1 MKVIGPF
8 IPRSLST
15 RESVF
20 TLPQGLASVMQ
31 DCNFTG
37 GYLKNRGSFSR
48 ANSSPLNFI
57 YWLGNW
63 NDPAAF
69 FGSNTPLIVAL
80 NFNVGTSANKIYSGV
95 IQPDTPSLT
104 FADVTGSFS
113 MSGYS
118 QSLPYT
124 SGSLNSLFFVFGS
137 SLTSAAP
144 FKLTA
149 YNANAVALGGSP
161 PFGDCVKV
169 VNNFCFVSRN
179 LSSTST
185 YSRIYWSNVADP
197 ETWPAANFLDFRLND
212 GDTITAITEQFQ
224 NLIIFKQ
231 RSCGYLSTTTVSIAG
246 TVTLGPLVTLST
258 KYGCIGPN
266 AVDTLPDGRIVFM
279 DSNFRVIIYD
289 GSQFTPIS
297 DQPFGNSSIQPSLS
311 NQFVNNEG
319 TGVNLKYDQY
329 QNRILITIITKSNSV
344 TAAFA
349 YDLLENSWSAITS
362 GFSGNGQEQ
371 ITSTTVC
378 TAGGN
383 NTFIKP
389 FYSLL
394 STNGGYVNIMD
405 GSNGPNI
412 LNQSSQSG
420 NVQFTIHIPNDF
432 EPRCLLIP
440 ATVQSG
446 GSLSVT
452 IGANGTFN
460 ANPST
465 PIGTRGILWNVISLD
480 QINSMI
486 PKPLILNV
494 SISVTAGDTFS
505 IYPMYVS
512 DEVLS

>member
-1 MKVIGPF
+1 MNIGPF
-8 IPRSLST
+8 IPRGLST

-20 TLPQGLASVMQ
+20 TLPQGLASIFQ
-31 DCNFTG
+31 DCKFTG
-37 GYLKNRGSFSR
+37 GYITNRGSFSR
-48 ANSSPLNFI
+48 ANSTPLNDI
-57 YWLGNW
+57 YWIGNW

-69 FGSNTPLIVAL
+69 FGSNSPLIIVL
-80 NFNVGTSANKIYSGV
+80 NLNVGAGTNKIYSGV
-95 IQPDTPSLT
+95 LAPDTPSLT
-104 FADVTGSFS
+104 FSDITGSFS
-113 MSGYS
+113 MSAHS
-118 QSLPYT
+118 SSLPYT

-137 SLTSAAP
+137 SLTSAVP

-149 YNANAVALGGSP
+149 YNSNAATLGGSP

-169 VNNFCFVSRN
+169 VNNFCFVGRN
-179 LSSTST
+179 LSSTTT

-212 GDTITAITEQFQ
+212 GDTITALSEQFQ
-224 NLIIFKQ
+224 NIIIFKQ

-266 AVDTLPDGRIVFM
+266 AIDTLPDGRIVFM

-297 DQPFGNSSIQPSLS
+297 DQPFGSPSIQPSLS
-311 NQFVNNEG
+311 SQFVNNEG
-319 TGVNLKYDQY
+319 NNVNLKYDPY
-329 QNRILITIITKSNSV
+329 QNRVLVTFVTNVNSV
-344 TAAFA
+344 TAAYV
-349 YDLLENSWSAITS
+349 YDILENSWSSITPGFFGDGQEEITS
-362 GFSGNGQEQ
+362 L
-371 ITSTTVC
+371 TVC

-383 NTFIKP
+383 NNYIKP
-389 FYSLL
+389 FYSLV
-394 STNGGYVNIMD
+394 STTGGYVDILD
-405 GSNGPNI
+405 GTSGPNL
-412 LNQSSQSG
+412 LNQTSQSG
-420 NVQFTIHIPNDF
+420 NVQFTIQIPDDF
-432 EPRCLLIP
+432 TPRCLLIP
-440 ATVQSG
+440 ATIQSG

-460 ANPST
+460 TNPSI
-465 PIGTRGILWNVISLD
+465 PIKTRGILWNVISLD

-505 IYPMYVS
+505 IYPIYVS